1 MIASIL
7 RYSSKSSSLS
17 RKERIHADD
26 EYNANIRTLKS
37 KEYSPTID
45 GNVRILLAEA
55 EGEAEDSQ
63 IFAYESE
70 FYDDPSDL
78 EAFQEDPDSFTRQ
91 ILEAEQL
98 KLHWPDYRTD
108 SLKKSIRE
116 LDPAYEE
123 ILWNDTIPEVHFL
136 VFFCQSNLNNLFK
149 KYLYSYHNN
158 LINLCAQW
166 QTNFNLPQK
175 ASTFHS

>member
-7 RYSSKSSSLS
+7 RYSSKSNSLS

-37 KEYSPTID
+37 KEYSPTIE
-45 GNVRILLAEA
+45 GKVQLFLPEAEA
-55 EGEAEDSQ
+55 SQ
-63 IFAYESE
+63 IAYESE

-78 EAFQEDPDSFTRQ
+78 EAFQEDPDSFSRQ

-166 QTNFNLPQK
+166 QTNINLPPN